1 VLTKG
6 ADEKIIPLCNV
17 APYTDETLSH
27 LQAYAKVRMDTAHFY
42 WPTREFFALIG

>member
-6 ADEKIIPLCNV
+6 ADEKIMPLCNV

-27 LQAYAKVRMDTAHFY
+27 LQAYAKVRMGTARFY
-42 WPTREFFALIG
+42 WPIQEFLALIG